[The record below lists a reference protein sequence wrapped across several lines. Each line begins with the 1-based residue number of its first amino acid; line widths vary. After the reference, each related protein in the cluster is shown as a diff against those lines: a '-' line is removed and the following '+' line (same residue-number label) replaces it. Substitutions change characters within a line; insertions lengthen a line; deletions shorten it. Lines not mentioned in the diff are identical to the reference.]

1 MALSDLVGATLNVV
15 ARAGHAGLLD
25 NGTGQARPLRS
36 LFPALP
42 RPGRAVGTHNDSK
55 IVCFTTSESR
65 SVSCAT
71 DDKGLLRNA

>member
-1 MALSDLVGATLNVV
+1 MALSDLVAATLVV

-42 RPGRAVGTHNDSK
+42 QTR
-55 IVCFTTSESR
+55 SR
-65 SVSCAT
+65 GGNSQRLEDRVLHDQRIAQR
-71 DDKGLLRNA
+71 KLRD